1 MTDFAKVQQIGTG
14 TYGVVFLAK
23 DKQTGKEYALK
34 QIKMAQES
42 DGFPVTSLREVS
54 ILSQLG

>member
-1 MTDFAKVQQIGTG
+1 MTDFSKVSQIGTG

-23 DKQTGKEYALK
+23 DKVTGKEFALK

-42 DGFPVTSLREVS
+42 DGFPVTSLREVA
-54 ILSQLG
+54 ILS